1 MSTMLA
7 RETAA
12 LSKARHFWEM
22 CLINSGTQREQSRAP
37 RSTLRS
43 RRATSWR
50 KRELIAAV
58 PQVTGRCRDHGM
70 SPLLLLVL
78 PASRGISQFSL
89 IHLEMT
95 IHSIAPTPLTS
106 CWPASVTKGWN
117 LLQRQDKLGPS
128 FGLEWLSVAAE
139 WFYLWLFSRR
149 KFGRFLNFVC
159 GPAWQLWQVYTW
171 YRVSALL

>member
-1 MSTMLA
+1 MSVTLA

-12 LSKARHFWEM
+12 LSRARHSWEM

-50 KRELIAAV
+50 KRELKAAV

-70 SPLLLLVL
+70 RLLLLLAL

-95 IHSIAPTPLTS
+95 IHSIAPMPSTS
-106 CWPASVTKGWN
+106 CWPASITKRWN
-117 LLQRQDKLGPS
+117 LLQRQNK
-128 FGLEWLSVAAE
+128 FGLEWPSVAVE
-139 WFYLWLFSRR
+139 WFPCVFSAEGSLAG
-149 KFGRFLNFVC
+149 F
-159 GPAWQLWQVYTW
+159 
-171 YRVSALL
+171 